1 MKRLTKS
8 VDKIIIDKEYEGI
21 RDQDG
26 WETLEL
32 TVRWDYANNPEF
44 AEKILKNLID

>member
-1 MKRLTKS
+1 MS
-8 VDKIIIDKEYEGI
+8 EVDKIIRAQGYEGI

-32 TVRWDYANNPEF
+32 TVHDNHPSIVATN
-44 AEKILKNLID
+44 ILDRLEETQ